1 MATAGWN
8 PEVQPGGASYEGRGW
23 SNSKKTKPRRGFNWR
38 TQAEINRLTPE
49 ERSIHIE
56 RYALP
61 NRAMTRVLEK
71 SAISLEE
78 AYKRGLRSSIHF
90 WDDPVW
96 KPFKKKGVPQ
106 RHSAGLIIPHYS
118 LHGTLSLQYK
128 PDEPYLLDWQNS
140 KTDKPRKYDWEK
152 GAGNGVSI
160 GYNAALRLDTCAGQR
175 LRLLIVEGT
184 RQAIA
189 ADIYAPGDCIV
200 VGIPG
205 IWNGQSDR
213 VLQAD
218 ILTLIQLGYIVEIII
233 VPDGDFKT
241 KPHVWGGAA
250 LLAELIAEASDKPV
264 RFASLDEPEGLDDY
278 LGGLP
283 AEYRAERLA
292 ALIDNAGDL
301 PPRPTKNG
309 EEGRSSKQPD
319 DNEWSRFNIHVGIAD
334 LIDNL
339 DLGAVLVE
347 DEFGRYLAETSVG
360 EARIGRFSDG
370 AEYLYADDGAV
381 AKHFGVEPK
390 KAAGSTKLLIAA
402 LGGKAAGGGKAV
414 YRIVK
419 HFDGR
424 YDEAC
429 QWLWEHGGDLEE
441 LRDAAMALDTS
452 TKKKRT
458 NRPTL
463 TIDPYTEASSR
474 LNAQY
479 TATSLAEAIHGIN
492 GTHQAPAIASSAT
505 ASDYLLA
512 LLKGDRN
519 RTISTIER
527 LIAS

>member
-8 PEVQPGGASYEGRGW
+8 PDVQPGGASYEGRGW
-23 SNSKKTKPRRGFNWR
+23 SNAKKAKGRRGFNWR
-38 TQAEINRLTPE
+38 TQAEIDRLAPE
-49 ERSIHIE
+49 DREIHIE

-61 NRAMTRVLEK
+61 NRAMQRVLNE

-118 LHGTLSLQYK
+118 LDGVLSLQYK

-205 IWNGQSDR
+205 IWNGQSDC

-241 KPHVWGGAA
+241 KPRVWGGAA
-250 LLAELIAEASDKPV
+250 LLAELIAETSGKAV

-283 AEYRAERLA
+283 VEYRTERLA

-301 PPRPTKNG
+301 PPRPSGNG
-309 EEGRSSKQPD
+309 EEGRVTAQPD
-319 DNEWSRFNIHVGIAD
+319 DNEWSRFNRHVGIAD
-334 LIDNL
+334 LIDSL
-339 DLGAVLVE
+339 DLGADLVE
-347 DEFGRYLAETSVG
+347 AEYGRLLAETPVG
-360 EARIGRFSDG
+360 EAFIGQFPDG
-370 AEYLYADDGAV
+370 SEFIKANGGAV
-381 AKHFGVEPK
+381 AERLGIAPD
-390 KAAGSTKLLIAA
+390 KAAGSTQLLIAA

-424 YDEAC
+424 YDEAV
-429 QWLWEHGGDLEE
+429 QWLWEHGGDLDELRTAALSLSIRVKRRKRITSFDEFEEVKQFNAMPQFVGIDLGDYKTPTHALLASNGGDTQMTLTQIREE
-441 LRDAAMALDTS
+441 LNNH
-452 TKKKRT
+452 KE
-458 NRPTL
+458 N
-463 TIDPYTEASSR
+463 
-474 LNAQY
+474 Q
-479 TATSLAEAIHGIN
+479 
-492 GTHQAPAIASSAT
+492 
-505 ASDYLLA
+505 
-512 LLKGDRN
+512 
-519 RTISTIER
+519 
-527 LIAS
+527 